1 MRVLCVGLLVCDIVI
16 KPVTKQTLEQDTS
29 TADVID
35 ITIGGDA
42 CNVARG
48 LKQLGLDVSLMSIV
62 GDDYWGKFILE
73 QLSSSGLETKF
84 IKCHTPPTSIS
95 AVLVS
100 DSGNRSFVSLKGSC
114 HQLQPDDISDE
125 ILKEHE
131 ILYVGSAG
139 DLPGFEYEPL
149 RKLLARAKVL
159 GLKTIMDLTGEIT
172 SSFLDCIKNSF
183 EYLDAF
189 VPSIREVKGLFS
201 KETAEDCLRCMS
213 SFGVKNSCIK
223 LGDKGS
229 EVLEDGR
236 PIIIKP
242 FPAICIDST
251 GAGDAFVAGYIA
263 GMASGFSNRECCLIG
278 NYTGGCAVTQI
289 GADAHLGNLNEILR
303 NLELMEEIK

>member
-100 DSGNRSFVSLKGSC
+100 VSGNRSFVSLKGSC

-189 VPSIREVKGLFS
+189 VPSIREVKIHASNLVIKVQKFLKMVDQLS
-201 KETAEDCLRCMS
+201 SNLSLRY
-213 SFGVKNSCIK
+213 
-223 LGDKGS
+223 
-229 EVLEDGR
+229 VLILQGPEMR
-236 PIIIKP
+236 LLQ
-242 FPAICIDST
+242 
-251 GAGDAFVAGYIA
+251 V
-263 GMASGFSNRECCLIG
+263 
-278 NYTGGCAVTQI
+278 
-289 GADAHLGNLNEILR
+289 ILR
-303 NLELMEEIK
+303 EWQVGSAIENVV